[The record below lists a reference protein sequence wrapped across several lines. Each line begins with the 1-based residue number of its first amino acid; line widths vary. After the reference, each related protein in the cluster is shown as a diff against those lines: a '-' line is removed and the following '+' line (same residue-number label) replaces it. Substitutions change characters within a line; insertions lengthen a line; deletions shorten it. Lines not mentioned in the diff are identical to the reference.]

1 MKIPFC
7 SYCGSSNLISY
18 TDTLEKIIDNK
29 ALVIPNIPATKCN
42 DCNEIHYDN
51 EADKYIDKQIAI
63 FKAEGFENRSKEVV
77 KSKGITQEELGN
89 MIGVTKQRINQIF
102 KDDNLDVKTMY
113 KIANAIDEPVQ
124 NVFSFNRITQKDSK
138 FYIENE

>member
-1 MKIPFC
+1 MKTC
-7 SYCGSSNLISY
+7 ANCLKK
-18 TDTLEKIIDNK
+18 D
-29 ALVIPNIPATKCN
+29 LVIYIDTKEIILENNQILVINNIPAIKCN
-42 DCNEIHYDN
+42 DCNAIYHGS
-51 EADKYIDKQIAI
+51 EAIKYIDQQIAI
-63 FKAEGFENRSKEVV
+63 FKAEGFHNRSKEVT
-77 KSKGITQEELGN
+77 KQKGITQEELGN

-113 KIANAIDEPVQ
+113 KIANAIDEPIQ